1 MTPFEEQRRRLQK
14 PSRTARTIEKV
25 KSRRD
30 LVTKERD
37 NKKEVRRRDQY
48 RCRFPLCGC
57 KKLGLKLDARLEVS
71 HDRHKGMGGDPS
83 GERSI
88 PKVMI
93 LLCLHRHQDGIF
105 SRHKG
110 TLRARPLNYA
120 AGNDGPV
127 VWELNLDTLSYYT
140 ELLSPAVKRA
150 ANAQTGWVEI
160 AREKRVQQLEPPL
173 IWQRLI
179 LERLAEMDL

>member
-1 MTPFEEQRRRLQK
+1 MPWGDLTK
-14 PSRTARTIEKV
+14 PSRTQ
-25 KSRRD
+25 RRKELLKD
-30 LVTKERD
+30 RKELWGKERD
-37 NKKEVRRRDQY
+37 NKREVRRRDQY

-57 KKLGLKLDARLEVS
+57 KALGLKLDARLEVS
-71 HDRHKGMGGDPS
+71 HDRHKGMGGDPG

-110 TLRARPLNYA
+110 TLRARPLNYQ

-127 VWELNLDTLSYYT
+127 IWEIDLAVWEAHAGARPGLRRL
-140 ELLSPAVKRA
+140 
-150 ANAQTGWVEI
+150 ANAATGWLEV
-160 AREKRVQQLEPPL
+160 ARERRIGELEPL
-173 IWQRLI
+173 AGYQAEI
-179 LERLAEMDL
+179 LNRLAEMDL